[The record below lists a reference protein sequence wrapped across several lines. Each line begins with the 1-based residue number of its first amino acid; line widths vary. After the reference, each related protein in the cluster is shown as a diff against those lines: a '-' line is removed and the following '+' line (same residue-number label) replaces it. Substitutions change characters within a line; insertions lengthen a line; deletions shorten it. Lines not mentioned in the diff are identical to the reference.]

1 VEEKPPAIKDQSTA
15 QARQGQIVKAARQ
28 VIGEKGF
35 HPATVREIGA
45 AAGLTQGTLYAYAR
59 SKDEILFLVL
69 DELVRAD
76 QEAVKSAIARESDP
90 RQRVRAVIRAFTEV
104 VLQRQDDILLLY
116 QEVHA
121 LEPGLR
127 RRLLARTHE
136 IFDDVTA
143 VVEEAS
149 RQGIINT
156 PSPYFASHVITFL
169 PVMIALR
176 RWDMRGRVAPE
187 DVAEW
192 VVDFIMR
199 GLEHEPERSDG
210 LAPAPRRRPRTPK
223 RRKA

>member
-1 VEEKPPAIKDQSTA
+1 MDKKPLSTKGPAL
-15 QARQGQIVKAARQ
+15 ARARREQIVRAARQ
-28 VIGEKGF
+28 VFGEKGF

-76 QEAVKSAIARESDP
+76 QEAVKVAIAREPDP
-90 RQRVRAVIRAFTEV
+90 RKRVRAVIRAFTEV

-121 LEPGLR
+121 LERSLR
-127 RRLLARTHE
+127 RKLLARTHE
-136 IFDDVTA
+136 FFDDVAA
-143 VVEEAS
+143 VVEEAA
-149 RQGIINT
+149 RDGVITT
-156 PSPYFASHVITFL
+156 PNPYFAVHIITFL

-176 RWDMRGRVAPE
+176 RWDMRGRVAPA

-199 GLEHEPERSDG
+199 GLEHQPEPHGRS
-210 LAPAPRRRPRTPK
+210 PRIRATPRK
-223 RRKA
+223 RTGG

>member
-1 VEEKPPAIKDQSTA
+1 VDKKPLS
-15 QARQGQIVKAARQ
+15 ARGPSLAGVRQEQIVKAARQ
-28 VIGEKGF
+28 VFGEKGF

-76 QEAVKSAIARESDP
+76 QEAVKAAIAREPDP
-90 RQRVRAVIRAFTEV
+90 RKRVRAVIRAFTEV

-121 LEPGLR
+121 LERSLR
-127 RRLLARTHE
+127 RKLLARTHE
-136 IFDDVTA
+136 FFDDVA
-143 VVEEAS
+143 AIVEEAA
-149 RQGIINT
+149 REGVLNT
-156 PSPYFASHVITFL
+156 PNPYFATHIITFL

-199 GLEHEPERSDG
+199 GLEHQPEDNDRS
-210 LAPAPRRRPRTPK
+210 RRTRTTARK
-223 RRKA
+223 RAGG